1 MAVLGLGQQV
11 RGLLLD
17 VGQSLLLH
25 LEVAVVVTTV
35 TKLERFSREE
45 SSQGRTGIAS
55 RGGARNR
62 NTPGPPPR
70 KTAVPLGG

>member
-1 MAVLGLGQQV
+1 MDQVENYVAVLGLGQQV

-45 SSQGRTGIAS
+45 SSQRAPLS
-55 RGGARNR
+55 FFVDGGSIN
-62 NTPGPPPR
+62 
-70 KTAVPLGG
+70 